1 MYHKQAG
8 YVGNRGMEEQR
19 SETQDRAVCGHCLCG
34 KVRFSY
40 TRAPTLAC
48 YCHCKDC
55 TRNCVSPVVA
65 FIGVK
70 LDSFNWQI
78 DGAEHPKYYPSS
90 EGVKRFFCDAC
101 GTPMAFQAEHYE
113 GEIHLY
119 AATLDKPEQ
128 FQPSCHVYHAS
139 KLDWLDIDDHLP
151 RHPHSLPEPK

>member
-1 MYHKQAG
+1 M
-8 YVGNRGMEEQR
+8 
-19 SETQDRAVCGHCLCG
+19 
-34 KVRFSY
+34 
-40 TRAPTLAC
+40 
-48 YCHCKDC
+48 
-55 TRNCVSPVVA
+55 VA

-128 FQPSCHVYHAS
+128 FQPRCHVYHAS